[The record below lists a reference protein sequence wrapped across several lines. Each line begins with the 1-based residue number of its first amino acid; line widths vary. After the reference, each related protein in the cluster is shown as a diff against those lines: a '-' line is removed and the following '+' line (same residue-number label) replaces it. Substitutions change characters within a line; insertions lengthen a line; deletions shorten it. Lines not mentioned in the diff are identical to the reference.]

1 MSADP
6 PADTATPADAS
17 NAPAV
22 APASAA
28 SALPSDV
35 LADVEREQQVAD
47 LQAALSKSET
57 LVEQLR
63 KEKDALV
70 NERDGAGEV
79 LRAACS
85 LVR

>member
-1 MSADP
+1 
-6 PADTATPADAS
+6 
-17 NAPAV
+17 
-22 APASAA
+22 
-28 SALPSDV
+28 

-70 NERDGAGEV
+70 NERDASGKPSGA
-79 LRAACS
+79 R
-85 LVR
+85 

>member
-6 PADTATPADAS
+6 AADTSTPAA
-17 NAPAV
+17 
-22 APASAA
+22 ASAA
-28 SALPSDV
+28 PAAAAASSLPSDV

-47 LQAALSKSET
+47 LQAALSKSEQ

-70 NERDGAGEV
+70 NERDGAGG
-79 LRAACS
+79 S
-85 LVR
+85 I